1 MENFILDTNIFF
13 NMEAGLNL
21 GEKAIEVVKNLS
33 EKAKKLKSKNKASF
47 YMTPNIV
54 SEFLSFFE
62 NDENNK
68 IIEEFLSLII
78 IESPQM
84 DKVDFSALIFEK
96 IIDEVRKRSYRGL
109 NIAEEEIRNAAKYFL
124 GKKIS
129 TEKDFQIQIG
139 EFIRKFRERYRKA
152 TREGFLDSVADFEI
166 IILAKQKNG
175 FLVSTDEGVINWGRI
190 MGVKEMPPLVFSKH
204 LEFLLHSHPEQ
215 DLTKN

>member
-33 EKAKKLKSKNKASF
+33 EKAKKLKIKKKASF

-54 SEFLSFFE
+54 KEFLSFFE
-62 NDENNK
+62 KDENK
-68 IIEEFLSLII
+68 IAEEFLSLII

-84 DKVDFSALIFEK
+84 DKVDFSALVFEK
-96 IIDEVRKRSYRGL
+96 IIDEIRKRSYRGL
-109 NIAEEEIRNAAKYFL
+109 NIGEEEIKNTAKYFL

-129 TEKDFQIQIG
+129 TEKDFQIQVG

-204 LEFLLHSHPEQ
+204 LEFLLQSHPEQ
-215 DLTKN
+215 DLTKS